1 MHKPTQIKLISCQ
14 KINDLESEVN
24 DCLMKL
30 NEEEVEIKD
39 IRIFN
44 KEEDWYEAIIIYL
57 GNL

>member
-1 MHKPTQIKLISCQ
+1 MQKPTQIKLISCQ
-14 KINDLESEVN
+14 KINDLENEVN
-24 DCLMKL
+24 DYLMKL

-44 KEEDWYEAIIIYL
+44 KEDDWYEAIIIYL